1 MLNIGGELA
10 FILQDINYTS
20 KQDLLTKLRA
30 MRDDLQNYPKEE
42 RLKIKPNLAISI
54 QQAFY
59 ASEWELMRYR
69 RYCDYRGENGKTKTK
84 SASEGAI

>member
-1 MLNIGGELA
+1 MLNIGGELS
-10 FILQDINYTS
+10 FILQDIDYTS
-20 KQDLLTKLRA
+20 KKDLLDKLRA

-42 RLKIKPNLAISI
+42 RLKIKPILAISI

-69 RYCDYRGENGKTKTK
+69 KLLIGVRL
-84 SASEGAI
+84 

>member
-10 FILQDINYTS
+10 FILQDIDYSS

-30 MRDDLQNYPKEE
+30 IRENLKNYNEE
-42 RLKIKPNLAISI
+42 QKKIIKPILAVSI

-59 ASEWELMRYR
+59 SSNWELMNYKSFCDFR
-69 RYCDYRGENGKTKTK
+69 RRCNGQ
-84 SASEGAI
+84 SQSVN